1 MSLDISAQSA
11 NPFHTSQLPSQRSS
25 ILQMRRT
32 AYSNDNFAFGPIATE
47 PLPKM
52 VPQEHRANHEKLV
65 SILDMY
71 YETPPILFVPPHMQ
85 YTPFGVSLSLSSC
98 FRE

>member
-1 MSLDISAQSA
+1 
-11 NPFHTSQLPSQRSS
+11 
-25 ILQMRRT
+25 
-32 AYSNDNFAFGPIATE
+32 
-47 PLPKM
+47 M

-85 YTPFGVSLSLSSC
+85 YTPFGVSLSLSPAA
-98 FRE
+98 FGNENHE